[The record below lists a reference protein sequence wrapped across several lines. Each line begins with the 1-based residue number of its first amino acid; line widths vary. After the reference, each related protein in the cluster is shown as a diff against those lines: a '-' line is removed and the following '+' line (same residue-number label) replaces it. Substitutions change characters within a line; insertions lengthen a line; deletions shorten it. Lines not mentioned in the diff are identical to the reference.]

1 MHTNKVF
8 KLPKYNRE
16 KADPN
21 GYYANRNKKV
31 NYKVVYRFSYDGKF
45 IGEYKFNH
53 SLCKEDGLNYDGI
66 RLASRPTWS
75 DKKRTLSSMDSIWI
89 LKDDYSE
96 DELKR
101 KINDKQMDSNINPK
115 ANKKSKKII
124 QRCANTRE
132 IIQVWDSINQAGKEE
147 VTGYKLASICRV
159 LNGSRHT
166 YLGYTWEYLN

>member
-1 MHTNKVF
+1 
-8 KLPKYNRE
+8 
-16 KADPN
+16 
-21 GYYANRNKKV
+21 
-31 NYKVVYRFSYDGKF
+31 
-45 IGEYKFNH
+45 
-53 SLCKEDGLNYDGI
+53 
-66 RLASRPTWS
+66 
-75 DKKRTLSSMDSIWI
+75 MDSIWI

-101 KINDKQMDSNINPK
+101 KINDKQMDVNINPK

-124 QRCANTRE
+124 QRCADTRE